1 MLFRCCVDTLF
12 CCFTDVLFCWLSVL
26 LFCGHIDLR
35 IPVGY
40 IGLER
45 QQGFGRCP
53 HSCLGKGWPTH
64 EWRRP
69 DKHTAGTAEAGRTP
83 QKPPQSINLYRQIS
97 SRLKHEENGQQIDLR
112 WQRGLRTVDERWARE
127 RETRHTAEAWFFSF
141 PSVASS
147 KAGRSEYDNL
157 FREEKTLLRAA
168 FLCGNPTGA

>member
-53 HSCLGKGWPTH
+53 HSCIGEGWASRQ
-64 EWRRP
+64 WRKL
-69 DKHTAGTAEAGRTP
+69 DKYMIEATETGHTP
-83 QKPPQSINLYRQIS
+83 QKSPRSITCITKLHHGSNTRKMGNKLILDNS
-97 SRLKHEENGQQIDLR
+97 GSRPAN
-112 WQRGLRTVDERWARE
+112 ERWGGK
-127 RETRHTAEAWFFSF
+127 RETQHPAEAWFFSF
-141 PSVASS
+141 LSVASS

-157 FREEKTLLRAA
+157 FRGEKALLRAA